1 MPAESTG
8 SPDTRDRRFE
18 VICGVTIAVFAAL
31 FAITDI
37 GARHFSDDELIA
49 NNEKAT
55 AYQWYQAKTIRETIV
70 ESQGDT
76 INLLIE
82 AGVVSPEKS
91 AAVED
96 LSAHA
101 TVEAARYAREKNE
114 ILLGS
119 KAVGE
124 ENWAQ
129 DFNGEMGEIVGAA
142 EWDTRARKLGAAGGK
157 FDLATL
163 LLQLSV
169 VLGPISLVSSAPIV
183 RKSFFR
189 ATILVGL
196 VGVIGSV
203 HAFSV
208 AFSI

>member
-1 MPAESTG
+1 MAETTDSPGTG
-8 SPDTRDRRFE
+8 DRRFE
-18 VICGVTIAVFAAL
+18 VMCGVTIAVFAAL
-31 FAITDI
+31 LAITDI

-55 AYQWYQAKTIRETIV
+55 AYQWYQAKTVRETIV
-70 ESQGDT
+70 ESEGDT

-82 AGVVSPEKS
+82 AGVVPPEKL

-101 TVEAARYAREKNE
+101 SVEAARYAREKNE

-119 KAVGE
+119 QAVGE

-129 DFNGEMGEIVGAA
+129 DFNGEMGAIVGAA
-142 EWDTRARKLGAAGGK
+142 EWDHKARQLGAAGGK

-169 VLGPISLVSSAPIV
+169 VLGPISLVSSIPIM
-183 RKSFFR
+183 RRSFFR
-189 ATILVGL
+189 ATVLVGL
-196 VGVIGSV
+196 VGVIGSAQ
-203 HAFSV
+203 AFAV

>member
-1 MPAESTG
+1 MADTTDSRGTG
-8 SPDTRDRRFE
+8 DRKFE
-18 VICGVTIAVFAAL
+18 VVCGVTIAVFAAL
-31 FAITDI
+31 LAITDI

-55 AYQWYQAKTIRETIV
+55 AYQWYQAKTVRETIV
-70 ESQGDT
+70 ESEGDT
-76 INLLIE
+76 IKLLIE
-82 AGVVSPEKS
+82 AGVVPPEKL

-101 TVEAARYAREKNE
+101 SVEAARYAKEKNE

-119 KAVGE
+119 QAVGE

-129 DFNGEMGEIVGAA
+129 DFNGEMGAIVGAA
-142 EWDTRARKLGAAGGK
+142 EWDSKARELGAAGGK

-169 VLGPISLVSSAPIV
+169 VLGPISLVSSIPIM
-183 RKSFFR
+183 RRSFFR
-189 ATILVGL
+189 ATVLVGL
-196 VGVIGSV
+196 VGVIGSAQ
-203 HAFSV
+203 AFAV

>member
-1 MPAESTG
+1 MAVESRGG
-8 SPDTRDRRFE
+8 SGTSRRFE
-18 VICGVTIAVFAAL
+18 VKCGVTIALFAAI

-55 AYQWYQAKTIRETIV
+55 AYQWYQAKTVRETIV
-70 ESQGDT
+70 ESQGAT
-76 INLLIE
+76 IDLLIE
-82 AGVVSPEKS
+82 AGVVPPEKL

-96 LSAHA
+96 LSARA
-101 TVEAARYAREKNE
+101 TVEAARYDREKNE

-129 DFNGEMGEIVGAA
+129 DFNGEMGQIVGAA
-142 EWDTRARKLGAAGGK
+142 EWDTRARDLGVAGSK

-169 VLGPISLVSSAPIV
+169 VLGPITLVSSAPIV
-183 RKSFFR
+183 RKYFYR
-189 ATILVGL
+189 GTVVVGL
-196 VGVIGSV
+196 FGIIMSA
-203 HAFSV
+203 HAFRV
-208 AFSI
+208 AFAI

>member
-1 MPAESTG
+1 MADTTDSRGTG
-8 SPDTRDRRFE
+8 DRKFE
-18 VICGVTIAVFAAL
+18 VVCGVTIAVFAAL
-31 FAITDI
+31 LAITDI

-55 AYQWYQAKTIRETIV
+55 AYQWYQAKTVRETIV
-70 ESQGDT
+70 ESEGDT
-76 INLLIE
+76 IKLLIE
-82 AGVVSPEKS
+82 AGVVPPEKL

-101 TVEAARYAREKNE
+101 SVEAARYAKEKNE

-119 KAVGE
+119 QAVGE

-142 EWDTRARKLGAAGGK
+142 EWDSRARELGVAGGK

-169 VLGPISLVSSAPIV
+169 VLGPISLVSSIPIM
-183 RKSFFR
+183 RRSFFR
-189 ATILVGL
+189 ATVLVGL
-196 VGVIGSV
+196 VGVIGSAQ
-203 HAFSV
+203 AFAV